1 MIKIIIYRNSYIL
14 RKNNVSLNN
23 FILNIQNFPKN
34 IVGGGKVLQIKYKD
48 VIYKYEKYEDTDY
61 YVLYS
66 HDENKYDCAS
76 VIISKEDRLA
86 EVHGISNYTSCLQ
99 STNENIGSNLLQI
112 TLKLLKK
119 HRTELGIDK
128 ISLTDNSIKKCGK
141 TNVILSKMLILL
153 SGHTWYGKY
162 NFRPY
167 DIYENKINEFMN
179 KQYENNINIMNKLT
193 IKDAHLL
200 EYIQLT
206 NNTKLINELTI
217 LLKKYPNILLKEYI
231 GRLLNN
237 YDNKCK
243 YFSIFYE
250 KLFTDIGLHDFYKQ
264 SFVLIL

>member
-1 MIKIIIYRNSYIL
+1 MIKLIIYRNSYIL
-14 RKNNVSLNN
+14 RKNKVSLNN

-34 IVGGGKVLQIKYKD
+34 IVGGGKVLEISYKDKTYKYK
-48 VIYKYEKYEDTDY
+48 KYEDTEY

-66 HDENKYDCAS
+66 HDKNKYECVS

-99 STNENIGSNLLQI
+99 NTNENVGSHLLQI
-112 TLKLLKK
+112 TLKMLKK
-119 HRTELGIDK
+119 YRTELGINK
-128 ISLTDNSIKKCGK
+128 ISLTDNSIKKCGN
-141 TNVILSKMLILL
+141 TNVILSKMSILL

-167 DIYENKINEFMN
+167 DIYKNKINKFMN
-179 KQYENNINIMNKLT
+179 KQYENNINIMDKIT
-193 IKDAHLL
+193 IKDSNLL
-200 EYIQLT
+200 EYMKLT
-206 NNTKLINELTI
+206 NNTKLINELI
-217 LLKKYPNILLKEYI
+217 KLLKKHPDILLKEYI
-231 GRLLNN
+231 KKLLNN

-243 YFSIFYE
+243 YFTIFYE